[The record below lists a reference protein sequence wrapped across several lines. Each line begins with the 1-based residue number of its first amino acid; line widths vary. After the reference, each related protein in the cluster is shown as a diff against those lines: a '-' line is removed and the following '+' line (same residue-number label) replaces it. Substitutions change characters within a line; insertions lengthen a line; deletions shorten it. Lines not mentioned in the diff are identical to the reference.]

1 MSELKPCPC
10 GETPNELHVDVVAGT
25 KWAYASGDCCDD
37 WSVEFRTGYET
48 NQTKL
53 KALAAVAWNETPRA
67 QEKA

>member
-10 GETPNELHVDVVAGT
+10 GETPKELHVYDGG

-67 QEKA
+67 QDQPE